1 MNEES
6 IELAERLIA
15 LTPGNFEKRVWYGH
29 SGSDANEFIAKI
41 VPLATGKSRLMT
53 FVGSY
58 HGMTMGSYAMSGHP
72 SQGRFIGAGNIIKLP
87 YPYCYRC
94 AFGMDYP
101 GCGMFCL
108 EFARKVLRN
117 NTTGSLAAILV
128 ETMQGTAGNVVPPPE
143 FIPGLQQI
151 AREHD
156 ALFIGDEMI
165 TGFGR
170 TGTMFGCEHT
180 QTVPDIMTV
189 GKGMGNGFP
198 LSGLISTT
206 EITSALPFSK
216 PSSGS
221 SSYGGN
227 ALAST
232 AGLVTIRTIIEESL
246 PENAKRVGE
255 HIVAM
260 LHELQERFPFIGYVQ
275 GKGLMIRVELVKDR
289 RTKEPLDSRIMEFM
303 FKESIRSGLMAMNY
317 KASFRIN
324 PPLTITR
331 EEADQGLG
339 IFTDTCQAVANTIC
353 GMG

>member
-1 MNEES
+1 
-6 IELAERLIA
+6 
-15 LTPGNFEKRVWYGH
+15 
-29 SGSDANEFIAKI
+29 
-41 VPLATGKSRLMT
+41 
-53 FVGSY
+53 
-58 HGMTMGSYAMSGHP
+58 
-72 SQGRFIGAGNIIKLP
+72 
-87 YPYCYRC
+87 
-94 AFGMDYP
+94 
-101 GCGMFCL
+101 MFCL